1 MNGAI
6 LIDFATVLLC
16 ALLVFQSI
24 RYKVLYIK
32 PFVGLGMFI
41 IFGVAFIGIAAG
53 PTSVALLPSLL
64 IASLGML
71 IGLGWV
77 FEGLDRPSYSK
88 KGEK

>member
-6 LIDFATVLLC
+6 LIDFVTVLLS

-24 RYKVLYIK
+24 RYKVFYVK

-41 IFGVAFIGIAAG
+41 IFGVAFIDIAAG
-53 PTSVALLPSLL
+53 SASVALLPSLL
-64 IASLGML
+64 ISMLGML
-71 IGLGWV
+71 IGLGWI

-88 KGEK
+88 KMGK